1 MQITYRTRTVNIHFD
16 SNAWAWM
23 ASGDI
28 NQKLN
33 AETDDGAIIEAKA
46 LIDSIENASLM
57 NPQLSAFVETL

>member
-16 SNAWAWM
+16 SNTWAWM

-46 LIDSIENASLM
+46 LIDSIENASAV
-57 NPQLSAFVETL
+57 NPRLSAFLATL